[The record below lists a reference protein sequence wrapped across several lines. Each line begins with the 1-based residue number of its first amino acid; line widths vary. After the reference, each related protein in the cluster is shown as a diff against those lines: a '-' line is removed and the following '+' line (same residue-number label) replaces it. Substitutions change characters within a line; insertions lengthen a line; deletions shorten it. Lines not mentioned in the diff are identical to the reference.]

1 MIAIV
6 DYKAGNLT
14 SVKLAFEALA
24 RERAGSPPR
33 HTDAIVVTSDPSVIA
48 AADRVV
54 FPGVGAAASA
64 MANLRELDLVDV
76 VKAAANSGKPFLGIC
91 LGMQIL
97 FDHTEEDGGV
107 DTLGI
112 LHGQV
117 RRFPTCGGTPTP
129 ASQWKVPEIGWN
141 SAESVTAPRR
151 EGAAGTSLGEYYFVH
166 SYYAEVVPETALTTE
181 YAGVTFTAM
190 VKKGKLW
197 ACQFH
202 PEKSGRLGLELLKEW
217 LAC

>member
-1 MIAIV
+1 MGAEMIAIV

-14 SVKLAFEALA
+14 SVKLAFEALGV
-24 RERAGSPPR
+24 E
-33 HTDAIVVTSDPSVIA
+33 TVVTRDPAVIA

-64 MANLRELDLVDV
+64 MANLRELGLVEA
-76 VKAAANSGKPFLGIC
+76 VKAAAHSGKPFLGIC

-112 LHGQV
+112 FHGQV
-117 RRFPTCGGTPTP
+117 KRFP

-141 SAESVTAPRR
+141 SVDILGS
-151 EGAAGTSLGEYYFVH
+151 AAGETHGLRLRRPDGLGSGGTGLGEYYFVH
-166 SYYAEVVPETALTTE
+166 SYYAEVVPETVLTTE

-202 PEKSGRLGLELLKEW
+202 PEKSGRLGLALLADW
-217 LAC
+217 LKL